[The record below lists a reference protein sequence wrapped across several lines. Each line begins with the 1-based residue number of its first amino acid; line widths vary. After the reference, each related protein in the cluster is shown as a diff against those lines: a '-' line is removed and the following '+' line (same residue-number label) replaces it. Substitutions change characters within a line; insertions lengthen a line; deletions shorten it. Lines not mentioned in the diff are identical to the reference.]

1 MKSVLMIVALMTC
14 GLTMTAP
21 EAEAGPIRKAIQW
34 KANHRPVR
42 NFFAN
47 RRPVRKAVRFV
58 GRGVGKAAR
67 VTARGVARGACCV
80 GGGCPCR

>member
-1 MKSVLMIVALMTC
+1 MKALMMILALVVC
-14 GLTMTAP
+14 GMCLAP
-21 EAEAGPIRKAIQW
+21 STAEAGPIRRAVQW
-34 KANHRPVR
+34 KVNHRPVR

-67 VTARGVARGACCV
+67 GVARGACCV
-80 GGGCPCR
+80 GGACPCK